1 VETDQEC
8 LKFPP
13 PLQPAEAG
21 PELVKLS
28 FCLLL
33 EFDKTIIRF
42 AIKLQ
47 MGRRLSV
54 YQTSIAAI
62 IGSLYLTCIDKLLK
76 SIKRF
81 IVKAA
86 ISSLRGLLS
95 FCNDLIVTLGI
106 LTTII
111 GLKISRLQRSKLK
124 CVRTAS
130 HCDLCF
136 LSRVRLAH

>member
-1 VETDQEC
+1 METDREC
-8 LKFPP
+8 LKFLPP
-13 PLQPAEAG
+13 WQPAKAG

-54 YQTSIAAI
+54 YQTNIAAI

-76 SIKRF
+76 SIK
-81 IVKAA
+81 IYPKAA

-111 GLKISRLQRSKLK
+111 DLKISRLQRSKLK
-124 CVRTAS
+124 CVCTAS
-130 HCDLCF
+130 HCDLCV
-136 LSRVRLAH
+136 LSRFRLAD